1 MMDSKEISDKK
12 IGIFSV
18 GTAGHV
24 MPSVRIIAEL
34 KEQGFDLNNLLV
46 VTGNRDEKKYYK
58 NLNVDIIEYDFVRTK
73 KSRIYYFINFFGI
86 IKSLY
91 FLNQIVRTNNIS
103 VIFTTGSYIAPLI
116 SILGYIKKIPVYL
129 QEQNIY
135 AGLGNYIGSFFGK
148 KVYTSFP
155 DTEHLHKKKIY
166 FVGPILDESIE
177 GNRLKL
183 SSDVEG
189 HNGVVSIGIQGGSQ
203 GSQEINDLIY
213 ETFKDWGGPLELPIK
228 LIHITG
234 GLEVQKIDNEFVEHI
249 ILDFVEDMASYYGSI
264 NFQITRGGGGILESA
279 LLQIINVII
288 PYKYGTTSK
297 HQKKNALYLTEH
309 HAAIMIEEPNKEKLL
324 KALEGRI
331 WAIQVA
337 TQGMTGVIDR
347 ESPSRR
353 VAARMAVKQ
362 GARELIANELYDEY
376 KKSI

>member
-234 GLEVQKIDNEFVEHI
+234 GLEVQKIDNEFVDHI
-249 ILDFVEDMASYYGSI
+249 LLDFVEDMASYYGSI

-297 HQKKNALYLTEH
+297 HQKKNALYLSER

-324 KALEGRI
+324 KALEGKI
-331 WAIQVA
+331 WAIQAA
-337 TQGMTGVIDR
+337 TQGVTGVIDR
-347 ESPSRR
+347 ASPWTR
-353 VAARMAVKQ
+353 AHALNAVKK

>member
-1 MMDSKEISDKK
+1 VMDSKEISDKK

-34 KEQGFDLNNLLV
+34 NKQGFDLKNLLV
-46 VTGNRDEKKYYK
+46 VTGNRNEKKYYK

-91 FLNQIVRTNNIS
+91 FLNQIVRSNNIS

-155 DTEHLHKKKIY
+155 DTVHLHKIKIF

-177 GNRLKL
+177 GNQAKL
-183 SSDVEG
+183 SIGTEIN
-189 HNGVVSIGIQGGSQ
+189 NGVVSIGIQGGSQ

-234 GLEVQKIDNEFVEHI
+234 GLEVQKIDNEFVDHI

-279 LLQIINVII
+279 FLKIINVII

-297 HQKKNALYLTEH
+297 HQKKNALYLSER

-324 KALEGRI
+324 KALEGPI
-331 WAIQVA
+331 QAIQTTEKGTVS
-337 TQGMTGVIDR
+337 IDR
-347 ESPSRR
+347 ASPWTR
-353 VAARMAVKQ
+353 AHALNAVKQ